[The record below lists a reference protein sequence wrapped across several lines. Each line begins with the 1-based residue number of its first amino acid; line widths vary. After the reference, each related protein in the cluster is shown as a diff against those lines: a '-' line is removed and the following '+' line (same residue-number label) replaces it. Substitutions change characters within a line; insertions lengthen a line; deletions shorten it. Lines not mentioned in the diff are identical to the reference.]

1 MDKRIFIV
9 HSSEDVML
17 PDDAVLEDYQL
28 CENENIIGKLVEAL
42 GYSPE
47 YQDSIK
53 FDWTEDNCWYVIESI
68 KLAAQKRFNIFF
80 EDTNANALRMRNLKG
95 IAHYGDSIYV
105 LNKEDLQSGE
115 FNFDI
120 YFVTNRRE
128 LTFH

>member
-1 MDKRIFIV
+1 MDKKIFIV

-17 PDDAVLEDYQL
+17 PDDAVLENYQL
-28 CENENIIGKLVEAL
+28 YENENIIGKLVEAL

-47 YQDSIK
+47 YQGSIK
-53 FDWTEDNCWYVIESI
+53 FEWTEDNCWYVIESI

-80 EDTNANALRMRNLKG
+80 EDTNANTLRMRNLKG
-95 IAHYGDSIYV
+95 IAHCGDSIYV
-105 LNKEDLQSGE
+105 LNKEDLQLGE

-120 YFVTNRRE
+120 YFVTDRRE